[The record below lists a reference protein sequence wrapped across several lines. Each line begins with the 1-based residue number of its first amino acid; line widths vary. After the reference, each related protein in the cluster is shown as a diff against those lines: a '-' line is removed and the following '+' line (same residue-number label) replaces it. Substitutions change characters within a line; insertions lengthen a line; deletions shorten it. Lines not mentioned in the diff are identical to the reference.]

1 MLGQVGLDE
10 NQVVQSNLERR
21 VAGARSAESLLDK
34 HAKRKYPASR
44 SILTAALGLRQLPDD
59 LYHLSSGIL
68 KEGKISGVVFGPW
81 IKWVLTDEAIDEV
94 DLAIRLPDEL
104 GWRSLV
110 DVRR

>member
-59 LYHLSSGIL
+59 LYHLSSGI
-68 KEGKISGVVFGPW
+68 
-81 IKWVLTDEAIDEV
+81 DEAIDEV